1 MKVYNFGSLNIDKV
15 YQVSHHVQSGETISA
30 KNYTEF
36 LGGKGLNQSIAL
48 AKAGATVFHV
58 GTIGPDGKIFLSTLR
73 DAGVDT
79 TLIKEV
85 DTASGHAIIQVNDE
99 GNNSIVIFGGAN
111 QLLEKE
117 RIDEVFQQITS
128 DDLIL
133 LQNEISNI
141 DYIIDRAYEASI
153 PVALN
158 FSPVDDGLLAL
169 DLHKITYLFVNE
181 IEAQLA
187 AQADTLDEVM
197 TILIERY
204 PKMHVVMTL
213 GEKGAVYGHAGS
225 AEINQAARIVPVVD
239 TTGAGDT
246 FTGYFLASIAQ
257 QATVAESLKMGC
269 CASGIAITRAGA
281 SPSIPTLQEV
291 KESIAHE

>member
-1 MKVYNFGSLNIDKV
+1 M
-15 YQVSHHVQSGETISA
+15 
-30 KNYTEF
+30 
-36 LGGKGLNQSIAL
+36 
-48 AKAGATVFHV
+48 
-58 GTIGPDGKIFLSTLR
+58 
-73 DAGVDT
+73 
-79 TLIKEV
+79 
-85 DTASGHAIIQVNDE
+85 
-99 GNNSIVIFGGAN
+99 
-111 QLLEKE
+111 
-117 RIDEVFQQITS
+117 
-128 DDLIL
+128 
-133 LQNEISNI
+133 
-141 DYIIDRAYEASI
+141 
-153 PVALN
+153 
-158 FSPVDDGLLAL
+158 
-169 DLHKITYLFVNE
+169 DLHKIPYLFVNE

-187 AQADTLDEVM
+187 AQVERLSDALQVLTQ
-197 TILIERY
+197 RY

-225 AEINQAARIVPVVD
+225 AEINQAARVVPVVD

>member
-30 KNYTEF
+30 KNYNEF

-48 AKAGATVFHV
+48 AKAGATVLHV
-58 GTIGPDGKIFLSTLR
+58 GTIGPDGKIFVSTLNE
-73 DAGVDT
+73 AGVDT

-85 DTASGHAIIQVNDE
+85 ETASGHAIIQVNDE
-99 GNNSIVIFGGAN
+99 GNNSIVIYGGAN

-117 RIDEVFQQITS
+117 RIDEVFKQITS

-158 FSPVDDGLLAL
+158 FSPVDEGLLAL
-169 DLHKITYLFVNE
+169 DLNKITYLFVNE

-187 AQADTLDEVM
+187 AKVDHLSDALLVLTQ
-197 TILIERY
+197 RY
-204 PKMHVVMTL
+204 PNLHVVMTL
-213 GEKGAVYGHAGS
+213 GEEGAVYGHAGS
-225 AEINQAARIVPVVD
+225 EEVKQAARIVPVVD

-246 FTGYFLASIAQ
+246 FTGYFLASLAQ
-257 QATVAESLKMGC
+257 QASIADSLKMGC
-269 CASGIAITRAGA
+269 YASGIAITRAGA

>member
-1 MKVYNFGSLNIDKV
+1 M

-30 KNYTEF
+30 KNYNEF

-48 AKAGATVFHV
+48 AKAGATVLHV
-58 GTIGPDGKIFLSTLR
+58 GTIGPDGKIFLSTLNE
-73 DAGVDT
+73 AGVDT

-85 DTASGHAIIQVNDE
+85 ETASGHAIIQVNDE
-99 GNNSIVIFGGAN
+99 GNNSIVIYGGAN

-117 RIDEVFQQITS
+117 RIDEVFKQITS

-141 DYIIDRAYEASI
+141 DYIIDRAYEASV

-158 FSPVDDGLLAL
+158 FSPVDEALLAL
-169 DLHKITYLFVNE
+169 DLNKITYLFVNE

-187 AQADTLDEVM
+187 AKVDHLSDALLVLTQ
-197 TILIERY
+197 RY
-204 PKMHVVMTL
+204 PNLQVVMTL
-213 GEKGAVYGHAGS
+213 GEEGAVYGHAGS
-225 AEINQAARIVPVVD
+225 EKVKQAARIVPVVD

-246 FTGYFLASIAQ
+246 FTGYFLASLAQ
-257 QATVAESLKMGC
+257 QASIADSLKMGC
-269 CASGIAITRAGA
+269 YASGIAITRAGA

-291 KESIAHE
+291 KESIADE

>member
-30 KNYTEF
+30 KNYNEF

-48 AKAGATVFHV
+48 AKAGATVLHV
-58 GTIGPDGKIFLSTLR
+58 GTIGPDGKIFVSTLNE
-73 DAGVDT
+73 AGVDT

-85 DTASGHAIIQVNDE
+85 ETASGHAIIQVNDE
-99 GNNSIVIFGGAN
+99 GNNSIVIYGGAN

-117 RIDEVFQQITS
+117 RIDEVFKQITS

-158 FSPVDDGLLAL
+158 FSPVDEGLLAL
-169 DLHKITYLFVNE
+169 DLNKITYLFVNE

-187 AQADTLDEVM
+187 AKVDHLTDALLVLTQ
-197 TILIERY
+197 RY
-204 PKMHVVMTL
+204 PNLQVVMTL
-213 GEKGAVYGHAGS
+213 GEEGAVYGHAGS
-225 AEINQAARIVPVVD
+225 EEVKQAARIVPVVD

-246 FTGYFLASIAQ
+246 FTGYFLASLAQ
-257 QATVAESLKMGC
+257 QASIADSLKMGC
-269 CASGIAITRAGA
+269 YASGIAITRAGA